1 MLQCNIWS
9 MDNRAIYTSLKT
21 GKRIYLRP
29 IRPQDSL
36 RIRETIANLSE
47 RSRYY
52 RFFSGMKKV
61 PDSVLERLVAVD
73 GVNHLAWGALD
84 LGEHDLPAIGVI
96 RVVRDP
102 KSGVAELAIATLDAF
117 HNTGLARILMA
128 VIICDCLHA
137 GIETMQANVLAENKK
152 VENYVVGQKGEIE
165 EKVTKVIDHILLREG
180 HILKCTRELEEKLR
194 VDGSAGGDRQGG
206 GGGGSGSSL
215 CNSKDTTVSKLPDKM
230 TRGLSSNAA
239 RISNSIW
246 NNIVVSLEYRKR
258 SR

>member
-1 MLQCNIWS
+1 MIARIRICQEMLAQTKILVRLPQAHCFLLLRCNIWR

-61 PDSVLERLVAVD
+61 PEPVLERLVAVD

-102 KSGVAELAIATLDAF
+102 ESGVAELAIATLDAF

-128 VIICDCLHA
+128 VIICDCLQA
-137 GIETMQANVLAENKK
+137 GIETLQANVLAENKK
-152 VENYVVGQKGEIE
+152 ARALFKTFGGV
-165 EKVTKVIDHILLREG
+165 
-180 HILKCTRELEEKLR
+180 CTHSDGAYLTYTLDVAKMDELIHG
-194 VDGSAGGDRQGG
+194 VDIPEAVNDVFHAFDRFNAYKPRLAG
-206 GGGGSGSSL
+206 
-215 CNSKDTTVSKLPDKM
+215 
-230 TRGLSSNAA
+230 
-239 RISNSIW
+239 
-246 NNIVVSLEYRKR
+246 
-258 SR
+258 

>member
-1 MLQCNIWS
+1 MLRCNIWR

-36 RIRETIANLSE
+36 RIRDTIANLSE
-47 RSRYY
+47 QSRYY

-61 PDSVLERLVAVD
+61 PEPVLERLVAVD

-102 KSGVAELAIATLDAF
+102 ESGVAELAIATLDAF

-128 VIICDCLHA
+128 VIICDCLQA

-152 VENYVVGQKGEIE
+152 ARALFKTFGGV
-165 EKVTKVIDHILLREG
+165 
-180 HILKCTRELEEKLR
+180 CTHSDGAYLTYTLDVAKMDELIHG
-194 VDGSAGGDRQGG
+194 VDIPEAVSDVFDAFDRFNAYKPRLAG
-206 GGGGSGSSL
+206 
-215 CNSKDTTVSKLPDKM
+215 
-230 TRGLSSNAA
+230 
-239 RISNSIW
+239 
-246 NNIVVSLEYRKR
+246 
-258 SR
+258 

>member
-1 MLQCNIWS
+1 MLQCNMWH

-152 VENYVVGQKGEIE
+152 ARALFTTFGGIC
-165 EKVTKVIDHILLREG
+165 THSEG
-180 HILKCTRELEEKLR
+180 AYLTYTLDVAKMDALIHG
-194 VDGSAGGDRQGG
+194 VDIPGAVRDVFAAFDRFSASEPRLAG
-206 GGGGSGSSL
+206 
-215 CNSKDTTVSKLPDKM
+215 
-230 TRGLSSNAA
+230 
-239 RISNSIW
+239 
-246 NNIVVSLEYRKR
+246 
-258 SR
+258 